1 MSRYCQT
8 SVVSFN
14 RVNNNWRT
22 LVGPKGDRSRLIG
35 GLLNLK
41 FLFFYNYFGT
51 LITGRLIEGGAKRTS
66 LGGRLMG
73 VQTPLSSVGAVEYPS
88 DLLGDKASIL
98 SVRIVYG
105 GIKIN

>member
-35 GLLNLK
+35 DLLNLK

-73 VQTPLSSVGAVEYPS
+73 VQTPLSSVGFVRRISVDALCTLRIWR
-88 DLLGDKASIL
+88 DLNKLIT
-98 SVRIVYG
+98 V
-105 GIKIN
+105 

>member
-22 LVGPKGDRSRLIG
+22 LVGPKGNRSRLIG

-41 FLFFYNYFGT
+41 FLFFYKYFGT
-51 LITGRLIEGGAKRTS
+51 LIGGGAKRTS

-73 VQTPLSSVGAVEYPS
+73 VQTPLSSVGFVRRISVDPLCTLRIWR
-88 DLLGDKASIL
+88 DLNKLIT
-98 SVRIVYG
+98 V
-105 GIKIN
+105 

>member
-35 GLLNLK
+35 DLLNLK
-41 FLFFYNYFGT
+41 FSFFYNYFGT

-73 VQTPLSSVGAVEYPS
+73 VQTPLSSVDAVDHE
-88 DLLGDKASIL
+88 
-98 SVRIVYG
+98 
-105 GIKIN
+105 